1 MMNQNF
7 NPFFNMDKSMKEFT
21 ESQEKLISSIQ
32 TMIEVRDDESN
43 QTPREVVYEEDKLK
57 LYHYKKQTSYSSKI
71 PTLIVYALVNTP
83 AMMDINQ
90 DNSFIKKLLEG
101 GMDLYLIEWGFPTKD
116 DKYLTLDDYIN
127 GYIDG
132 CVDHILESTGSKKLN
147 ILGVCQGGTFSLIY
161 TSLHKEKVKNLITM
175 VTPVD
180 FSSNDGLLFKWGK
193 YLNANTM
200 VDAYGVVPGD
210 FMNTGFLTLKPLT
223 LMVNKYI
230 DLVDT
235 LDDTESMSH
244 FMTMERWIFN
254 SPAQAGEA
262 FRQFIT
268 DCFNNNKLI
277 KGTMKIGDN
286 VIDLKNIDVPI
297 LNVYAERDHQVPN
310 AASEVLEKYVSSK
323 DITSKKFPTGHI
335 GMFVSGRSQKE
346 VAPFISD
353 WVKKHSR

>member
-1 MMNQNF
+1 MKGQNF
-7 NPFFNMDKSMKEFT
+7 NTFFNVEKSMNEFIT
-21 ESQEKLISSIQ
+21 SQEKLMNSVH
-32 TMIEVRDDESN
+32 TMIEVKDDEFN
-43 QTPREVVYEEDKLK
+43 QTPREVVYTDDKLK

-90 DNSFIKKLLEG
+90 EKSFIKKLLED

-116 DKYLTLDDYIN
+116 DKYLTLDDYIK

-132 CVDHILESTGSKKLN
+132 CVDYILESTDSKKLN
-147 ILGVCQGGTFSLIY
+147 ILGVCQGGSFSLMY
-161 TSLHKEKVKNLITM
+161 TSLHNEKVKNLITM

-180 FSSNDGLLFKWGK
+180 FSSDDGLLFKWGK
-193 YLNANTM
+193 YLNADSM
-200 VDAYGVVPGD
+200 VDAYGVIPGD

-230 DLVDT
+230 DLVDD
-235 LDDTESMSH
+235 LDDTESMSN
-244 FMTMERWIFN
+244 FMTMERWIFT

-262 FRQFIT
+262 FRQFIN
-268 DCFNNNKLI
+268 DCYHENKLI
-277 KGTMKIGDN
+277 KGTMKIGEQT
-286 VIDLKNIDVPI
+286 VDLKNITVPI
-297 LNVYAERDHQVPN
+297 LNLYAERDHQVPN
-310 AASEVLEKYVSSK
+310 AASEPLEKYVSSK
-323 DITSKKFPTGHI
+323 DVTTKKFPTGHI